1 MRLSD
6 LILPILI
13 GGILFYGMAK
23 GVNIYAEFIEG
34 AMEGIKSAVKILPYI
49 IAIIFAIN
57 LFVQSGAENFIVKV
71 LSPIT
76 SLIGFPTELLSF
88 IIVKPLS
95 GGGSYGVIKTILD
108 SYGADSYIGRCASV
122 IMGSAET
129 VFYTAAIY
137 FGAVGITNMRYTI
150 KVGLIAHVASI
161 FAALAVCKYMF

>member
-6 LILPILI
+6 FVLPILI
-13 GGILFYGMAK
+13 GGILFYGMIK
-23 GVNIYAEFIEG
+23 RVDIYAEFIEG
-34 AMEGIKSAVKILPYI
+34 ALEGVKSAVKILPYI

-57 LFVQSGAENFIVKV
+57 LFIQSGAESFIVKI
-71 LSPIT
+71 LTPIT
-76 SLIGFPTELLSF
+76 SLVGFPPELLSL

-108 SYGADSYIGRCASV
+108 NYGADSYIGRCASV

-129 VFYTAAIY
+129 VFYTAAVY
-137 FGAVGITNMRYTI
+137 FGAVGITNMRHTI

-161 FAALAVCKYMF
+161 IAALAVCKYMF